1 MRKCKN
7 CGELVADNVSFCP
20 ECGSME
26 FEVNEE
32 DNIQSFIDD
41 FSIEVNIDFIRIE
54 NIYLENDFLNVQFLL
69 ECDKQ
74 IINKF
79 IGCSIKVNEKIYDLP
94 GEDIISNDKEYKLT
108 INVSH
113 IKNFLMNNEFQ
124 IMLALWDSNLFKHR
138 LCDSGWVKYHAL
150 DEKSFQNDFIMENHN
165 DFFQNQSVSNKLK
178 LILLDENENEL
189 KDWTL
194 GKLPSYTL
202 GRISSKGS
210 VDIDFTD
217 FENGQYVSRRHGK
230 IYKKNNKWYYSDLGS
245 KHGSELISNAKR
257 ENLVPMEEY
266 ELNNGNILILAKKI
280 KLEIQLI

>member
-26 FEVNEE
+26 FEGYDDINDEIVE
-32 DNIQSFIDD
+32 DNAVS
-41 FSIEVNIDFIRIE
+41 E
-54 NIYLENDFLNVQFLL
+54 NVYE
-69 ECDKQ
+69 EKQ
-74 IINKF
+74 
-79 IGCSIKVNEKIYDLP
+79 
-94 GEDIISNDKEYKLT
+94 
-108 INVSH
+108 
-113 IKNFLMNNEFQ
+113 
-124 IMLALWDSNLFKHR
+124 
-138 LCDSGWVKYHAL
+138 
-150 DEKSFQNDFIMENHN
+150 KSFQDELNSENYS

-178 LILLDENENEL
+178 LILLNENENEL
-189 KDWTL
+189 KSWTL

-280 KLEIQLI
+280 KLEIQVI